1 MKGYEVG
8 DLVLV
13 TFDSPGKVGIE
24 KGMLQYKDKIFR
36 VSKVRP
42 APVRAT
48 TYSETYELEGVV
60 SRMGVPYTITRD
72 WMQPVMEDGDEGRI
86 DRCRRT

>member
-1 MKGYEVG
+1 MSKFNLG
-8 DLVLV
+8 DLVILS
-13 TFDSPGKVGIE
+13 FNSPGKVGIE

-60 SRMGVPYTITRD
+60 SRMGVPYAITGD
-72 WMQPVMEDGDEGRI
+72 WIRSVREEER
-86 DRCRRT
+86 

>member
-1 MKGYEVG
+1 MSKFMQG
-8 DLVLV
+8 DFVVL

-48 TYSETYELEGVV
+48 TYSETYELDGVV
-60 SRMGVPYTITRD
+60 SRMGVPYTITGD
-72 WMQPVMEDGDEGRI
+72 WIQPVMEDGIESNM
-86 DRCRRT
+86 